1 MKVREKLKII
11 WSGVMLTLLGIL
23 ACAAVVMAAGN
34 TSADVYADPYRTEMT
49 IQKVWDDAGQEDKRP
64 ESVDVNYRMT
74 LVLSDNAGKSETL
87 AKEGSVT
94 LNEAGGWQ
102 AVVQWDYSMEPE
114 EFRGSY
120 SAANREL
127 TFEVEEVR
135 VDGYVA
141 DYEWDKSGKVII
153 TNTYTNPT
161 GDLSVKKTVSGEG
174 ADTGKAFDFT
184 LHLTDGSGAALT
196 DDYSYAVFGGDG
208 SQISTGTIGDGGTF
222 SLSHGQTITV
232 TGLPAGTQYSVTEV
246 QTEDYTSEIIS
257 GQASGMI
264 QADAEADVLFN
275 NRRVEEQPETVDLS
289 GTKTWNDSDDQ
300 AGARPDS
307 IEVNLWKGETLVAKQ
322 TVGEESGWTYCFADL
337 PKYDGQGAEIMYTVT
352 ETPVAGYVTS
362 YDGYDIINTYT
373 PDPAPEKENPPAP
386 KTGDAA
392 DIALPGAT
400 AALAGV
406 LAAAVLGMRRR
417 RNHR

>member
-11 WSGVMLTLLGIL
+11 WSGVMLALLGIL

-94 LNEAGGWQ
+94 LNEAGGWR
-102 AVVQWDYSMEPE
+102 AVVHWDYSMEPK
-114 EFRGSY
+114 EFTGSY

-127 TFEVEEVR
+127 TFEVEEVT
-135 VDGYVA
+135 VAGYAV
-141 DYEWDKSGKVII
+141 DYEWNDAGKVII
-153 TNTYTNPT
+153 TNTYTEPT

-174 ADTGKAFDFT
+174 ADTGKSFDFT
-184 LHLTDGSGAALT
+184 LHLTDESGAALT
-196 DDYSYAVFGGDG
+196 DAYPYAVSGGDG
-208 SQISTGTIGDGGTF
+208 SQISTGTIGDCGSF

-232 TGLPAGTQYSVTEV
+232 TGLPAGTQYSVTEA

-264 QADAEADVLFN
+264 QADAKAAVLFN

-307 IEVNLWKGETLVAKQ
+307 IEVNLWRGETLVAKQ
-322 TVGEESGWTYCFADL
+322 TVSEERGWTYCFADL
-337 PKYDGQGAEIMYTVT
+337 PKYDDQGAEITYTVT
-352 ETPVAGYVTS
+352 ETPVAGYTTS

-373 PDPAPEKENPPAP
+373 PDSAPEKENPPAP

-392 DIALPGAT
+392 DIALTGAT
-400 AALAGV
+400 AALAAI

>member
-11 WSGVMLTLLGIL
+11 WSGVMLALLGIL

-34 TSADVYADPYRTEMT
+34 TSADVYADPYQTEMT
-49 IQKVWDDAGQEDKRP
+49 IQKVWDDAGQKDKRP

-94 LNEAGGWQ
+94 LNEAGGWR
-102 AVVQWDYSMEPE
+102 AVVQWDYSTEPK
-114 EFRGSY
+114 EFKGSY
-120 SAANREL
+120 SAANRDL
-127 TFEVEEVR
+127 TLEVEEVT
-135 VDGYVA
+135 VAGYAV
-141 DYEWDKSGKVII
+141 DYEWNDAGKVII
-153 TNTYTNPT
+153 TNTYTEPT

-174 ADTGKAFDFT
+174 ADTGKSFDFT
-184 LHLTDGSGAALT
+184 LHLTDESGAALT

-246 QTEDYTSEIIS
+246 QTEDYTSEIVS

-322 TVGEESGWTYCFADL
+322 TVSEERGWTYCFADL
-337 PKYDGQGAEIMYTVT
+337 PKYDDQGVEITYTVT
-352 ETPVAGYVTS
+352 ETPVAGYTTS

-373 PDPAPEKENPPAP
+373 PDPAAEKENPPAP

-392 DIALPGAT
+392 DIALTGAT
-400 AALAGV
+400 AVLAGV